1 MKALILKDLYNIGH
15 NSKQML
21 ILLLFF
27 TFVYIPSFG
36 FITYAFMVMFLCTAM
51 IMTTF
56 HFDKTANWEKYALTL
71 PISKRSYI
79 QSKFI
84 TAAIFCLIGA
94 LFSSFACFV
103 STFFIK
109 KGKVGD
115 IGLAAGI
122 GLYLGLILGGVLI
135 ATIIRVGAENARN
148 VLIAIIAIPMVLAF
162 GIEQLMKM
170 NLSIYRMVTQL
181 KEATLDISNL
191 EFAGIAVFL
200 FILVIGGCYFYSYKT
215 FAKKE
220 W

>member
-15 NSKQML
+15 NAKQML

-36 FITYAFMVMFLCTAM
+36 FIAYAFMAIFLCTAM

-84 TAAIFCLIGA
+84 TVFIFCFIGA
-94 LFSSFACFV
+94 LFSAFACFV
-103 STFFIK
+103 STFFIQ

-115 IGLAAGI
+115 IGLAVGI

-135 ATIIRVGAENARN
+135 ATITRVGAENARN

-162 GIEQLMKM
+162 GMVQLMKM
-170 NLSIYRMVTQL
+170 NPSIYRFANQL
-181 KEATLDISNL
+181 KKAVLDISNL
-191 EFAGIAVFL
+191 EFAGIAVGFFL
-200 FILVIGGCYFYSYKT
+200 LVMGGCYLYSYRT